1 MEQLEDIDNELSKFD
16 NIKIS
21 VGIPDNSGSKS
32 YSSLIGDS
40 EVIGPKAL
48 GSNSTYAVAKK
59 EGKTKGRGWV
69 YKEQNRGEPSG
80 QNSSLLKKRFS
91 RDDDAKDGI
100 TERSRK
106 NWQRRAHYHR
116 QRLGP
121 SPAGINESPSMELL
135 GVWESPCSSRAC
147 R

>member
-59 EGKTKGRGWV
+59 EGKTKGRG
-69 YKEQNRGEPSG
+69 
-80 QNSSLLKKRFS
+80 
-91 RDDDAKDGI
+91 
-100 TERSRK
+100 
-106 NWQRRAHYHR
+106 
-116 QRLGP
+116 
-121 SPAGINESPSMELL
+121 
-135 GVWESPCSSRAC
+135 
-147 R
+147 